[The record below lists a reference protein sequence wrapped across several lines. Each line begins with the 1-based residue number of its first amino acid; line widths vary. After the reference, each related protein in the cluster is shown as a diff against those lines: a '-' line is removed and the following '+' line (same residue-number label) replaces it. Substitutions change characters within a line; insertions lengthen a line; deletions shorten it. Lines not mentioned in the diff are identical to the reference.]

1 MGIDMQ
7 TTWILLRG
15 LVREQ
20 AHWEGFAE
28 RLASGVL
35 LTYEGEGHTIT
46 FQGSSCVDGIA
57 VREIKG
63 FVAAL
68 KAAEPPL
75 LTSFA
80 TLAI

>member
-28 RLASGVL
+28 RLASALGDGHRVLALDLPGNGVL
-35 LTYEGEGHTIT
+35 HRRR
-46 FQGSSCVDGIA
+46 S
-57 VREIKG
+57 
-63 FVAAL
+63 
-68 KAAEPPL
+68 
-75 LTSFA
+75 
-80 TLAI
+80 